1 MKRGYT
7 FFEILI
13 VFLII
18 SILFLKFQI
27 SLSQRKMNFYQEIY
41 SLKTYIESLRSEAIL
56 KGESY
61 KLEFRGNTLYVKR
74 KASIKWKLYRVKNF
88 PGLNFSSN
96 NSPIISPE
104 GFMSSLSS
112 VYVFSKKFYSKF
124 TFSITG
130 KLNLKFVLLR

>member
-7 FFEILI
+7 FFEILV
-13 VFLII
+13 VFLIV
-18 SILFLKFQI
+18 SILFLRFQI
-27 SLSQRKMNFYQEIY
+27 SLSQRKMNFYQKIF

-61 KLEFRGNTLYVKR
+61 KLEFKGSTLYVKR
-74 KASIKWKLYRVKNF
+74 KVFNKWKVYRVKNF
-88 PGLNFSSN
+88 SGLNFSSN

-130 KLNLKFVLLR
+130 KFNLKYVLLK